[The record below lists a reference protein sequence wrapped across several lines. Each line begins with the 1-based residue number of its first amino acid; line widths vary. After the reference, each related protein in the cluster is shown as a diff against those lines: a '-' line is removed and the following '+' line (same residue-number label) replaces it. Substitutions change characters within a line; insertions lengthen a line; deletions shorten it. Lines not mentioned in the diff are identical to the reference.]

1 LNLKLD
7 ENLGRRGADILREAG
22 HDVRTVAE
30 EGLLSASDTELL
42 HCCRLEDRALI
53 SLDRGLA
60 NPFAHNPAESAGI
73 IVLRLPRKPKR
84 VHLNNALRAVVAGL
98 KQHKPARRLWLV
110 RSGRIR
116 IFKQGRPD
124 G

>member
-53 SLDRGLA
+53 SLDRAWPTLLRIIPPSPLA
-60 NPFAHNPAESAGI
+60 
-73 IVLRLPRKPKR
+73 
-84 VHLNNALRAVVAGL
+84 
-98 KQHKPARRLWLV
+98 
-110 RSGRIR
+110 
-116 IFKQGRPD
+116 
-124 G
+124 